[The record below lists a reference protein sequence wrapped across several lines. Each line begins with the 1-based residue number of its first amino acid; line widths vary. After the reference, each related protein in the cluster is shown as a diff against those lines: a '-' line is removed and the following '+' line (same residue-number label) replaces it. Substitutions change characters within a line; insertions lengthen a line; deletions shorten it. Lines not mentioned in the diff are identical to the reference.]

1 MYSKYE
7 RRTDTRTYEDRRK
20 LYEGGWEV
28 VRAEHL
34 QALWKEKYDEWL
46 KRPKS
51 KYLSHCFHLAT
62 FQGHV
67 TTLFLQ
73 PSCPSGSVR
82 GPAKRLE
89 TQSPLKTK
97 MRVVP
102 RLPLLRITKKKRKKK
117 KRRKKKKKRKRKKKR
132 RKKKSKSRSKF
143 CDDHT
148 NHLSPSIHPYEE
160 EIRAKQKTRN
170 PTRPWIECFS
180 IFFVTL

>member
-1 MYSKYE
+1 MGRRVSIPRLLLANTHPRFACTPNTNVGPTPGPTKTGESSTKEAGKLSELNISKPCG
-7 RRTDTRTYEDRRK
+7 RRNTMNGSSAPR
-20 LYEGGWEV
+20 
-28 VRAEHL
+28 
-34 QALWKEKYDEWL
+34 
-46 KRPKS
+46 
-51 KYLSHCFHLAT
+51 
-62 FQGHV
+62 
-67 TTLFLQ
+67 

-102 RLPLLRITKKKRKKK
+102 RLPLLRITKKKR
-117 KRRKKKKKRKRKKKR
+117 RKKKKKRKRKKKR

-148 NHLSPSIHPYEE
+148 NLSPSIHPYEE
-160 EIRAKQKTRN
+160 EIRAKQKRN

>member
-1 MYSKYE
+1 MRRVSIPRLLLANTHPRFACTPNTNVGPTPGPTKTGESSTKEAGKLSELNISKPCG
-7 RRTDTRTYEDRRK
+7 RRNTMNGSSAPR
-20 LYEGGWEV
+20 
-28 VRAEHL
+28 
-34 QALWKEKYDEWL
+34 
-46 KRPKS
+46 
-51 KYLSHCFHLAT
+51 
-62 FQGHV
+62 
-67 TTLFLQ
+67 

-102 RLPLLRITKKKRKKK
+102 RLPLLRITKK
-117 KRRKKKKKRKRKKKR
+117 RR
-132 RKKKSKSRSKF
+132 KKSKSRSKF

-148 NHLSPSIHPYEE
+148 NLSLSIHPYEE
-160 EIRAKQKTRN
+160 EIRAKQKRN

>member
-1 MYSKYE
+1 MGTKEAGKLSELNVSKPCG
-7 RRTDTRTYEDRRK
+7 RRNTMNGSSAPR
-20 LYEGGWEV
+20 
-28 VRAEHL
+28 
-34 QALWKEKYDEWL
+34 
-46 KRPKS
+46 
-51 KYLSHCFHLAT
+51 
-62 FQGHV
+62 
-67 TTLFLQ
+67 

-117 KRRKKKKKRKRKKKR
+117 KRRKKK
-132 RKKKSKSRSKF
+132 SKSRSKF

-148 NHLSPSIHPYEE
+148 NLSPSIHPYEE
-160 EIRAKQKTRN
+160 EIRAKQKRN

>member
-1 MYSKYE
+1 MNGSSAP
-7 RRTDTRTYEDRRK
+7 R
-20 LYEGGWEV
+20 
-28 VRAEHL
+28 
-34 QALWKEKYDEWL
+34 
-46 KRPKS
+46 
-51 KYLSHCFHLAT
+51 
-62 FQGHV
+62 
-67 TTLFLQ
+67 

-102 RLPLLRITKKKRKKK
+102 RLTLLRITKK
-117 KRRKKKKKRKRKKKR
+117 KRKKKR

-170 PTRPWIECFS
+170 PTRPWIECFG

>member
-1 MYSKYE
+1 MGHPRFACTPNTNVGPTPGPTKTGESSTKE
-7 RRTDTRTYEDRRK
+7 AGKLSELNIPKPCGRRNTMNGSSAPR
-20 LYEGGWEV
+20 
-28 VRAEHL
+28 
-34 QALWKEKYDEWL
+34 
-46 KRPKS
+46 
-51 KYLSHCFHLAT
+51 
-62 FQGHV
+62 
-67 TTLFLQ
+67 

-82 GPAKRLE
+82 GPAKRPE

-117 KRRKKKKKRKRKKKR
+117 KRKKKKKKRKRKK
-132 RKKKSKSRSKF
+132 SISRSKF

-180 IFFVTL
+180 IFFVT

>member
-1 MYSKYE
+1 MGPRLLLANTHPRFACTPNTNVGPTPGPTKTGESSTKEAGKLSELNISKPCG
-7 RRTDTRTYEDRRK
+7 RRNTMNGSSAPR
-20 LYEGGWEV
+20 
-28 VRAEHL
+28 
-34 QALWKEKYDEWL
+34 
-46 KRPKS
+46 
-51 KYLSHCFHLAT
+51 
-62 FQGHV
+62 
-67 TTLFLQ
+67 

-97 MRVVP
+97 TRVVP
-102 RLPLLRITKKKRKKK
+102 RLPLLRN
-117 KRRKKKKKRKRKKKR
+117 RKKKR

-160 EIRAKQKTRN
+160 EIRAKQKRN

>member
-1 MYSKYE
+1 MRRVSIPRLLLANTHPRFACTPNTNVGPTPGPTKTGESSTKEAGKLSELNISKPCG
-7 RRTDTRTYEDRRK
+7 RRNTMNGSSAPR
-20 LYEGGWEV
+20 
-28 VRAEHL
+28 
-34 QALWKEKYDEWL
+34 
-46 KRPKS
+46 
-51 KYLSHCFHLAT
+51 
-62 FQGHV
+62 
-67 TTLFLQ
+67 

-102 RLPLLRITKKKRKKK
+102 RLPLLRITKKKR
-117 KRRKKKKKRKRKKKR
+117 

-160 EIRAKQKTRN
+160 EIRAKQKRN

>member
-1 MYSKYE
+1 MRRVSIPRLLLANTHPRFACTPNTNVGPTPGPTKTGESSTKEAGKLSELNISKPCG
-7 RRTDTRTYEDRRK
+7 RRNTMNGSSAPR
-20 LYEGGWEV
+20 
-28 VRAEHL
+28 
-34 QALWKEKYDEWL
+34 
-46 KRPKS
+46 
-51 KYLSHCFHLAT
+51 
-62 FQGHV
+62 
-67 TTLFLQ
+67 

-89 TQSPLKTK
+89 TQSPPKTK

-117 KRRKKKKKRKRKKKR
+117 RR
-132 RKKKSKSRSKF
+132 KKSKSRSKF

-148 NHLSPSIHPYEE
+148 NLSPSIHPYEE
-160 EIRAKQKTRN
+160 EIRAKQKRN

>member
-1 MYSKYE
+1 MGRRVSIPRLLLANTHPRFACTPNTNVGPTPGPTKTGESSTKEAGKLSELNISKPCG
-7 RRTDTRTYEDRRK
+7 RRNTMNGSSAPR
-20 LYEGGWEV
+20 
-28 VRAEHL
+28 
-34 QALWKEKYDEWL
+34 
-46 KRPKS
+46 
-51 KYLSHCFHLAT
+51 
-62 FQGHV
+62 
-67 TTLFLQ
+67 

-117 KRRKKKKKRKRKKKR
+117 
-132 RKKKSKSRSKF
+132 SKSRSKF

-148 NHLSPSIHPYEE
+148 NLSPSIHPYEE
-160 EIRAKQKTRN
+160 EIRAKQKRN

>member
-1 MYSKYE
+1 M
-7 RRTDTRTYEDRRK
+7 
-20 LYEGGWEV
+20 G
-28 VRAEHL
+28 
-34 QALWKEKYDEWL
+34 KYDEWL
-46 KRPKS
+46 KRPKT
-51 KYLSHCFHLAT
+51 KLPKWF
-62 FQGHV
+62 GER
-67 TTLFLQ
+67 
-73 PSCPSGSVR
+73 PG
-82 GPAKRLE
+82 KRLE

-117 KRRKKKKKRKRKKKR
+117 KKR

-148 NHLSPSIHPYEE
+148 NLSPSIHPYEE
-160 EIRAKQKTRN
+160 EIRAKQKRN